1 LVRRGL
7 CQLSWQVVLKRAHS
21 FGSPLILFSKDPSGT
36 VTDGGD
42 LQMRRG
48 LRHRL
53 YAMAAGSRD
62 GHGLAQ
68 RPRLPPFAKRRQPWL
83 VLFFPF

>member
-1 LVRRGL
+1 
-7 CQLSWQVVLKRAHS
+7 
-21 FGSPLILFSKDPSGT
+21 LFSKDPSGT

-53 YAMAAGSRD
+53 YAMAACD
-62 GHGLAQ
+62 GMDA
-68 RPRLPPFAKRRQPWL
+68 A
-83 VLFFPF
+83 